1 MVLFLTTTLNAGN
14 SLSLP
19 EKEHATGAKI
29 SNFNFYSGDLFK
41 QSTNTQ
47 RHVLLD

>member
-1 MVLFLTTTLNAGN
+1 MMVLFLTTTLNAGN
-14 SLSLP
+14 SLSLQ
-19 EKEHATGAKI
+19 KEHAKGAKI
-29 SNFNFYSGDLFK
+29 SNFNIYSGDLLK